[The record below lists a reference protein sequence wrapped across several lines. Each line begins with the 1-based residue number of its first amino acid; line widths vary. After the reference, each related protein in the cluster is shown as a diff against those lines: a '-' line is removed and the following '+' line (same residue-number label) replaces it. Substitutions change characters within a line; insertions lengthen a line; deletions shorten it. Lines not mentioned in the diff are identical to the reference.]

1 MKKILSVL
9 LAIIM
14 VVSTV
19 SICFA
24 DAVSSGIYPTIIVAG
39 YSSSSLYNTDADGNI
54 SKIWGVDMDRIMA
67 LVLKNIAR
75 IGRGLGELAFGK
87 PETVADIVGQ
97 AIVDMY
103 GVMAYDEN
111 GNSINNIDTFS
122 HSAAETQFSYL
133 KKEVNGEHMHEA
145 YIMSSVCDI
154 YEEKFGVQD
163 GNDYIFSFQT
173 DFRQNIVD
181 CAADLDRY
189 IDDVREFTGAKK
201 VNIFA
206 VSHGGEVTAT
216 YLSLFGTEKNSV
228 NNAVLT
234 VPAIGGAALA
244 SDLMS
249 ENIVFDE
256 ETLFRFIEN
265 GMMLEQD
272 IDWLVRANQFGILD
286 DVCNLI
292 MHKYAKQV
300 VGYWGSIWDFISP
313 DYYDML
319 KQQLPEATLKSEMI
333 AKSDRFHHEIYPK
346 LTDSFKAC
354 ENAGINIYIVAGCGE
369 PSVTGLQQLSDGIV
383 TVKSATGASCAPYG
397 KRFADG
403 YKQIASVCSE
413 SSHNH
418 LSPEMTIDA
427 STGYTP
433 DTTWFINGLF
443 HGMTWNDSYTKELC
457 SFLLFSDESQN
468 VYSDAKFPQFKYS
481 TNRCHAVVGSFNN
494 SVEGYIASNDNEFI
508 VTNISRKYTL
518 KLLGINCIGADLTFD
533 LSKPVYLKPGESV
546 SIKVNGKLPA
556 IGLTTADISIIYK
569 HIGSPTPYG
578 VRTLVFTVEN
588 GDSPDYGGGFDNAN
602 RPSDF
607 DGALNENMRQL
618 LEKTGIY
625 DVLKMIFDLL
635 SAVLKMFGKVC

>member
-1 MKKILSVL
+1 MKKVLSVL
-9 LAIIM
+9 LAFIM
-14 VVSTV
+14 VFSTA

-24 DAVSSGIYPTIIVAG
+24 EAVSNEIYPTIIVAG
-39 YSSSSLYNTDADGNI
+39 YSSSSLYNTDADGNV
-54 SKIWGVDMDRIMA
+54 SKIWGVDMDKIMA
-67 LVLKNIAR
+67 LVLENIAR

-87 PETVADIVGQ
+87 PDTVADIVGQ

-111 GNSINNIDTFS
+111 GKSVNNIDTFS

-133 KKEVNGEHMHEA
+133 KREVNGEHMHESF
-145 YIMSSVCDI
+145 IMSSVCDI
-154 YEEKFGVQD
+154 YEEKFGVRD

-216 YLSLFGTEKNSV
+216 YLSLYGTKKNAV

-249 ENIVFDE
+249 EEIVFDE
-256 ETLFRFIEN
+256 ETLFYFIEN

-286 DVCNLI
+286 DVCKLI
-292 MHKYAKQV
+292 MQKYAKKV
-300 VGYWGSIWDFISP
+300 IGYWGSIWDFISP
-313 DYYDML
+313 DFYDEL
-319 KQQLPEATLKSEMI
+319 KEQLPETTLKSEMI
-333 AKSDRFHHEIYPK
+333 AKSDRFHYEIHPK
-346 LTDSFKAC
+346 LADSFKAC
-354 ENAGINIYIVAGCGE
+354 EDAGINIYIVAGCGE
-369 PSVTGLQQLSDGIV
+369 PSVTGLQQQSDGIV
-383 TVKSATGASCAPYG
+383 TVKSATGAACAPYG

-403 YKQIASVCSE
+403 YKQLNTVCSDA
-413 SSHNH
+413 SHNH

-427 STGYTP
+427 SSCYTP

-443 HGMTWNDSYTKELC
+443 HGMTWNDSYSRELC
-457 SFLLFSDESQN
+457 SYLLFSDESRN
-468 VYSDAKFPQFKYS
+468 VYSDAGFPQFKYS

-494 SVEGYIASNDNEFI
+494 SVEGYISSSDSEFT
-508 VTNISRKYTL
+508 VTNISKKYTL
-518 KLLGINCIGADLTFD
+518 KLLGINCVGADLTFD
-533 LSKPVYLKPGESV
+533 LSKPVYLKPGES
-546 SIKVNGKLPA
+546 ITLKVNGSLPV

-569 HIGSPTPYG
+569 QIGSPTPYG
-578 VRTLVFTVEN
+578 VRTLVFTIDN
-588 GDSPDYGGGFDNAN
+588 GEAPDYSGGYNDAN
-602 RPSDF
+602 RPTDF
-607 DGALNENMRQL
+607 DSAVNGNMRDL
-618 LEKTGIY
+618 LEKTGLY

-635 SAVLKMFGKVC
+635 STVLKMFGKVC